1 MILKSWRD
9 RKLIFFRKVETM
21 KTLVKFLKD
30 EKGLETVEWAII
42 AALIVAALVGIIT
55 SLGNNVQDAFEKLET
70 ATTPV
75 P

>member
-30 EKGLETVEWAII
+30 EKGLETVEWAVI